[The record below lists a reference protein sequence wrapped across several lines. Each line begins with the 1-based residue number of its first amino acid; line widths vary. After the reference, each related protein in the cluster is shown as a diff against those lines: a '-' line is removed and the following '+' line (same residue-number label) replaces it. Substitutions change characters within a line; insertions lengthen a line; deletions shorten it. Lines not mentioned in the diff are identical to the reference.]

1 MYGPHLVTA
10 CVGQEDSPLTSLQLY
25 DTLYGYFIV
34 ELLERVQRA
43 ATDGRNLQAAGVGR
57 AGTNPHLCQLSVLV
71 GEAGRQRGALLLYL
85 GWYWP
90 SVGVPGT

>member
-10 CVGQEDSPLTSLQLY
+10 WARRTARSPVCSYTICCMVTFY
-25 DTLYGYFIV
+25 IV